1 MKYVR
6 GYLVAVIF
14 AAFTGALNLL
24 GERLSQLL
32 DMFYPFLTRSIMSFL
47 AQWSAGVDFL
57 LWQMLAIALIV
68 VALATVVLMVILRWN
83 PIQWLGWALAA
94 VSVVFFLHTGIYGLN
109 NYAGPLAEDIRLNMT
124 EYSLSELE
132 DATEYYRDQANT
144 LSVKMDRDGNG
155 DLNYPTFEELA
166 LQAADGF
173 DALTYE
179 RSYSVFAGETLPV
192 KELGWADM
200 YTSMGITGFT
210 FPLTGEAAVNPQI
223 PVVSL
228 PFTMCHEMA
237 HRRSIAPERD
247 ANFTG
252 FLAASHNESIEFQYS
267 AYFMAYKY
275 CYNALAKVGGS
286 QASAAAA
293 RIRGG
298 ETEQLRHDLTAYD
311 QFFAEKKDAKATKV
325 ATTVNNSYIQA
336 SGDDQG
342 VMSYGQ
348 VCDYLVSWHYQE
360 VIAPTLVEEEQKF
373 DPYDEPQVDLS
384 GLPYSPSPTEETTEE
399 DEGE

>member
-1 MKYVR
+1 LRYVR

-14 AAFTGALNLL
+14 AAFTGVLNLL

-32 DMFYPFLTRSIMSFL
+32 DMFYPFLTRSILSFL
-47 AQWSAGVDFL
+47 AQWSSGVDFL
-57 LWQMLAIALIV
+57 LWQMLALALLV
-68 VALATVVLMVILRWN
+68 VLLATVVLMVILRWN
-83 PIQWLGWALAA
+83 PIQWFGWVLAVA
-94 VSVVFFLHTGIYGLN
+94 SIVFFLHTGVYGLN
-109 NYAGPLAEDIRLNMT
+109 NFAGPLAEDIRLEML

-132 DATEYYRDQANT
+132 DATEYYRDQANA
-144 LSVKMDRDGNG
+144 LSVKIDRDENG
-155 DLNYPTFEELA
+155 DPVYPDFEELA
-166 LQAADGF
+166 VQAADGF
-173 DALTYE
+173 DALKFD

-192 KELGWADM
+192 KKLGWADM

-223 PVVSL
+223 PVTSL

-237 HRRSIAPERD
+237 HRMSIAPERD
-247 ANFTG
+247 ANFTA
-252 FLAASHNESIEFQYS
+252 FLAASHNSSLEFQYS

-275 CYNALAKVGGS
+275 CYNALAKVSGS

-298 ETEQLRHDLTAYD
+298 ETEQLHHDMSAYD
-311 QFFAEKKDAKATKV
+311 QFFHTRKDARATKV

-336 SGDDQG
+336 SGDEQG
-342 VMSYGQ
+342 IMSYGQ

-373 DPYDEPQVDLS
+373 DPYDETQVDLS
-384 GLPYSPSPTEETTEE
+384 GLPYSFDPTEEVTEE
-399 DEGE
+399 DGEE